1 MSDALALFRIRSAVP
16 RAAISCLLHAALAG
30 SQAAYA
36 STDGIDDDERQQQID
51 RARDM
56 ISDAI
61 SCRDELIGT
70 ADQFFCPA
78 LTAAIESAEI
88 EIAWAQNAP
97 GRQRNYDAIPHVL
110 AALYPAPARPAA
122 ETEDLYDEISDE
134 LADAEIIISADA
146 PGM

>member
-1 MSDALALFRIRSAVP
+1 MTDALFKFRSIRSAVP
-16 RAAISCLLHAALAG
+16 DAAIACLLYAATAG
-30 SQAAYA
+30 FAVAH
-36 STDGIDDDERQQQID
+36 STSNDDERQQQID

-56 ISDAI
+56 INDAI
-61 SCRDELIGT
+61 AARDKLIGT

-122 ETEDLYDEISDE
+122 EEEKLYDTIDNE
-134 LADAEIIISADA
+134 LADAEIITADPHA
-146 PGM
+146 VGM